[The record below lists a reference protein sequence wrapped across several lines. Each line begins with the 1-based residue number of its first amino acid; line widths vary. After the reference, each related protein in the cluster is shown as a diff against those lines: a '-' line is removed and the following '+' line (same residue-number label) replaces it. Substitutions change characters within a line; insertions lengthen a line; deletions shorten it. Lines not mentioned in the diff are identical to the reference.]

1 MLGTIGCIL
10 AIALLIITVFKGLH
24 PLIAGLLATAVV
36 IVCCQVP
43 VWDTFLNGYSA
54 GMTGFIK
61 NYVIM
66 FFMALPLASLCP

>member
-54 GMTGFIK
+54 GICE
-61 NYVIM
+61 IM
-66 FFMALPLASLCP
+66 SQLFVPVALFSA